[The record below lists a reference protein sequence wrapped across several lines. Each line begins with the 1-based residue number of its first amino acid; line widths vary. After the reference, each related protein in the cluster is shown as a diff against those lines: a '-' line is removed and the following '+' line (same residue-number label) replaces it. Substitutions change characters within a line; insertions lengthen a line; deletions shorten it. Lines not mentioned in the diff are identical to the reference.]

1 MMKGENTVCIETLF
15 AMISREDTFGWVLR
29 KIRKTSKKIVMQDCS
44 YLKEKCVERDNER
57 NSKEIMKK
65 KIMYIKIKKMSAVGQ
80 KKKDF
85 WQVEEEERQAA
96 EGEEEARE

>member
-1 MMKGENTVCIETLF
+1 MHRSTVCNDKQ
-15 AMISREDTFGWVLR
+15 REDTFSWVLR

-44 YLKEKCVERDNER
+44 YLKEKCMERDNER

-65 KIMYIKIKKMSAVGQ
+65 KIKYIKIKKMSAVGQ

-85 WQVEEEERQAA
+85 WQVEEEERQAVAAAA

>member
-1 MMKGENTVCIETLF
+1 MHRSTVCNDKQ
-15 AMISREDTFGWVLR
+15 REDTVSWVLR

-65 KIMYIKIKKMSAVGQ
+65 KIKYIKIKKMSAVGQ

-85 WQVEEEERQAA
+85 WQVEKEERQAVAAAA

>member
-1 MMKGENTVCIETLF
+1 MHRNTVCNDKQ
-15 AMISREDTFGWVLR
+15 REDTFGWVLR

-65 KIMYIKIKKMSAVGQ
+65 IYKYIKIKKMSAVEQ
-80 KKKDF
+80 KKKSQQEQT
-85 WQVEEEERQAA
+85 WQS
-96 EGEEEARE
+96 